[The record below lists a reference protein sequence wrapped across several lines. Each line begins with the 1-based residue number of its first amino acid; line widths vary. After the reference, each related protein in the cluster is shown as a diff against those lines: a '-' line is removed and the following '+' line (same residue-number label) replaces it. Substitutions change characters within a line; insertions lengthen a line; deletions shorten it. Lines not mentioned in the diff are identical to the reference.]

1 MGKLER
7 LDAHRARMEAWL
19 RNCFLEREP
28 RGSLYDAMRYS
39 LLAGGKRLRPVL
51 TLEACRLCGG
61 DVEAALPF
69 AGAVEMVHMRR
80 ITSLIVLKP

>member
-28 RGSLYDAMRYS
+28 REIGRAS
-39 LLAGGKRLRPVL
+39 
-51 TLEACRLCGG
+51 CRER
-61 DVEAALPF
+61 V
-69 AGAVEMVHMRR
+69 
-80 ITSLIVLKP
+80 